1 MLMQKKLLSIEP
13 TEQEVMRAHT
23 ATPCRTA
30 VFATAVVALTD
41 VSDWFLTSSQ
51 AKKLRKKGLF
61 DDKKKLKVV

>member
-13 TEQEVMRAHT
+13 TEQEVMRART

-41 VSDWFLTSSQ
+41 VSDSQ

-61 DDKKKLKVV
+61 DAKKKLKVV